1 MKLVNV
7 KNDIVMAKS
16 KELIGL
22 IAGFSAGTF
31 LGAMFMKWGNNSTP
45 RSKDKEREK
54 AKESV
59 EVVV

>member
-1 MKLVNV
+1 VYNIK
-7 KNDIVMAKS
+7 KNIVMAKS

-31 LGAMFMKWGNNSTP
+31 LGAMFMRWGNSSTQ
-45 RSKDKEREK
+45 RLKDKEREK
-54 AKESV
+54 DKESV